1 MTKEERRELIKVAMG
16 YSNATLKLEN
26 ANLVNVFSGEI
37 YLANIYIYK
46 KYIADIVEVEKDSF
60 KKADK
65 IIDIQ
70 GKYLVPGFID
80 SHLHIESSHLTPYHF
95 AEAIIP
101 KGTTT
106 IIADPHEICNAL
118 GEEGL
123 NYMLKAS
130 ENLPMNQYFLVPSC
144 IPSVMKLENTGA
156 EFDADLVDKLLEKDR
171 ILGLGEV
178 MDYIGVI
185 HNDKRM
191 EDIIDVA
198 YRKNMFLQG
207 HSPELQGSE
216 LSAYLCGGPYTCHET
231 RDGVHAIDKIR
242 KGMTVDARE
251 SSISKNIASIIE
263 NIKSFKSPRNLTLCT
278 DDREPKDILE
288 KGHIN
293 DCVRVAIKAGLE
305 PIEAIRAVT
314 LNTAQ
319 IYRLD
324 KRGAIA
330 PSYFADMLVI
340 DNLKDINVEK
350 VFFEGELVAEN
361 NKLLV
366 QINKPHIDLENK
378 NTINIDELKVED
390 FMIKAPIENGKL
402 EIVGMEYIN
411 KISSVTRKKTFTV
424 NVKDGYVDLEGDELN
439 FAISINRYGKKTKAI
454 AVVENFYVNR
464 GAIATTYS
472 HDSHNL
478 TIIYKKPI
486 DALVAA
492 QRVKN
497 IAGGIVVVENEKV
510 VKELPFPIGGML
522 SKNSAYELGN
532 YIVDMNKVLRDYGI
546 ESASPITRPSTLS
559 LIVIPEV
566 KLSDMGLIDVV
577 KQEIIK
583 QFWLFVK

>member
-522 SKNSAYELGN
+522 SKKSAYELGN

-546 ESASPITRPSTLS
+546 ESASPITRSSTLS

-583 QFWLFVK
+583 QF

>member
-46 KYIADIVEVEKDSF
+46 KYIADIVEVEKDNF

-324 KRGAIA
+324 KRGAIV

-361 NKLLV
+361 SKLLV

-522 SKNSAYELGN
+522 SKKSAYELGN
-532 YIVDMNKVLRDYGI
+532 DIVDMNKVLRDYGI

-583 QFWLFVK
+583 QF

>member
-314 LNTAQ
+314 LNTTQ

-583 QFWLFVK
+583 QF

>member
-46 KYIADIVEVEKDSF
+46 KYIADIVEVEKDRF

-80 SHLHIESSHLTPYHF
+80 PHLHIESSHLTPYHF

-583 QFWLFVK
+583 QF

>member
-1 MTKEERRELIKVAMG
+1 MTKSERRELIKAALG
-16 YSNATLKLEN
+16 YNSATLKIEN

-37 YLANIYIYK
+37 YLANIYIYG
-46 KYIADIVEVEKDSF
+46 KYIADIVEVDKDSN
-60 KKADK
+60 KKAEK
-65 IIDIQ
+65 TIDIQ

-95 AEAIIP
+95 AEAVIP

-106 IIADPHEICNAL
+106 IIADPHEICNAM

-123 NYMLKAS
+123 DYMLKAS
-130 ENLPMNQYFLVPSC
+130 EGLPMNQYYLVPSC
-144 IPSVMKLENTGA
+144 IPSVVGLENTGS
-156 EFDADLVDKLLEKDR
+156 EFDAELVDKLLDKER
-171 ILGLGEV
+171 VLGLGEV

-198 YRKNMFLQG
+198 YQKKMFLQG
-207 HSPELQGSE
+207 HSPELQGQE

-231 RDGVHAIDKIR
+231 RNGVHAIDKIR

-251 SSISKNIASIIE
+251 SSISKNIRGIVE
-263 NIKSFKSPRNLTLCT
+263 NIKNFKSPRNLTLCT

-293 DCVRVAIKAGLE
+293 DCVRVAIDAGLD

-319 IYRLD
+319 IYKLD

-350 VFFEGELVAEN
+350 VFFEGKLVAEN
-361 NKLLV
+361 DKLLV
-366 QINKPHIDLENK
+366 DIKKPQISTEKK
-378 NTINIDELKVED
+378 NSVEIGELSLED
-390 FMIKAPIENGKL
+390 FKIKAPIENGKL
-402 EIVGMEYIN
+402 EIIGMEYIS
-411 KISSVTRKKTFTV
+411 KFTSVTRKKNFIV
-424 NVKDGYVDLEGDELN
+424 DVKNGYVDLKGTDLN
-439 FAISINRYGKKTKAI
+439 FAIVINRYGKGTKSI
-454 AVVENFYVNR
+454 TVVENFYMNR

-478 TIIYKKPI
+478 TIIYKNPK
-486 DALVAA
+486 DALFAA
-492 QRVKN
+492 QRVKE
-497 IAGGIVVVENEKV
+497 IAGGIVLIENEKV
-510 VKELPFPIGGML
+510 VKEMPFPIAGML
-522 SKNSAYELGN
+522 SKKDALHLGN
-532 YIVDMNKVLRDYGI
+532 DIVEMNKILRDYGI
-546 ESASPITRPSTLS
+546 ETASPITRPSTLS

-566 KLSDMGLIDVV
+566 KLSDMGLIEVV
-577 KQEIIK
+577 SQKIIK
-583 QFWLFVK
+583 QF

>member
-46 KYIADIVEVEKDSF
+46 KYIADIVEVEKDNF

-70 GKYLVPGFID
+70 EKYLVPGFID

-330 PSYFADMLVI
+330 PSHFADMLVI

-492 QRVKN
+492 QRIKN

-583 QFWLFVK
+583 QF

>member
-314 LNTAQ
+314 LNTVQ

-583 QFWLFVK
+583 QF

>member
-46 KYIADIVEVEKDSF
+46 KYIADVVEIEKDSF

-583 QFWLFVK
+583 QF

>member
-80 SHLHIESSHLTPYHF
+80 PHLHIESSHLTPYHF

-583 QFWLFVK
+583 QF

>member
-424 NVKDGYVDLEGDELN
+424 NVKDGYVDVEGDELN

-522 SKNSAYELGN
+522 SKKSAYELGN
-532 YIVDMNKVLRDYGI
+532 DIVDMNKVLRDYGI

-583 QFWLFVK
+583 QF

>member
-492 QRVKN
+492 QRVNN

-583 QFWLFVK
+583 QF

>member
-123 NYMLKAS
+123 NYMLKSS

-314 LNTAQ
+314 LNIAQ

-522 SKNSAYELGN
+522 SKKSAYELGN

-583 QFWLFVK
+583 QF

>member
-454 AVVENFYVNR
+454 AVVKNFYVNR

-522 SKNSAYELGN
+522 SKKSAYELGN
-532 YIVDMNKVLRDYGI
+532 DIVDMNKVLRDYGI

-583 QFWLFVK
+583 QF

>member
-242 KGMTVDARE
+242 KGITVDARE

-583 QFWLFVK
+583 QF

>member
-26 ANLVNVFSGEI
+26 ANLVNIFSGEI

-583 QFWLFVK
+583 QF

>member
-486 DALVAA
+486 DALVAT

-583 QFWLFVK
+583 QF

>member
-46 KYIADIVEVEKDSF
+46 KYIADIVEVEKDNF

-492 QRVKN
+492 QRIKN

-583 QFWLFVK
+583 QF

>member
-60 KKADK
+60 KKTDK

-454 AVVENFYVNR
+454 TVVENFYVNR

-583 QFWLFVK
+583 QF

>member
-1 MTKEERRELIKVAMG
+1 MTKSERRELIKAALG
-16 YSNATLKLEN
+16 YNSATLKIEN

-37 YLANIYIYK
+37 YLANIYIYG
-46 KYIADIVEVEKDSF
+46 KYIADIVEVDKDSN
-60 KKADK
+60 KKAEK
-65 IIDIQ
+65 TIDIQ

-95 AEAIIP
+95 AEAVIP

-106 IIADPHEICNAL
+106 IIADPHEICNAM

-123 NYMLKAS
+123 DYMLKAS
-130 ENLPMNQYFLVPSC
+130 EGLPMNQYYLVPSC
-144 IPSVMKLENTGA
+144 IPSVVGLENTGS
-156 EFDADLVDKLLEKDR
+156 EFDAELVDKLLDKER
-171 ILGLGEV
+171 VLGLGEV

-198 YRKNMFLQG
+198 YQKKMFLQG
-207 HSPELQGSE
+207 HSPELQGQE

-231 RDGVHAIDKIR
+231 RNGVHAIDKIR

-251 SSISKNIASIIE
+251 SSISKNIRGIVE
-263 NIKSFKSPRNLTLCT
+263 NIKNFKSPRNFTLCT

-293 DCVRVAIKAGLE
+293 DCVRVAIDAGLD
-305 PIEAIRAVT
+305 PIEAIRAAT

-319 IYRLD
+319 IYKLD

-350 VFFEGELVAEN
+350 VFFEGKLVAEN
-361 NKLLV
+361 DKLLV
-366 QINKPHIDLENK
+366 DIKKPQISTEKK
-378 NTINIDELKVED
+378 NSVEIGELSLED
-390 FMIKAPIENGKL
+390 FKIKAPIENGKL
-402 EIVGMEYIN
+402 EIIGMEYIS
-411 KISSVTRKKTFTV
+411 KFTSVTRKKNFIV
-424 NVKDGYVDLEGDELN
+424 DVKNGYVDLKGTDLN
-439 FAISINRYGKKTKAI
+439 FAIVINRYGKGTKSI
-454 AVVENFYVNR
+454 AVVENFYMNR

-478 TIIYKKPI
+478 TIIYKNPK
-486 DALVAA
+486 DALFAA
-492 QRVKN
+492 QRVKE
-497 IAGGIVVVENEKV
+497 IAGGIVLIENEKV
-510 VKELPFPIGGML
+510 VKEMPFPIAGML
-522 SKNSAYELGN
+522 SKKDALHLGN
-532 YIVDMNKVLRDYGI
+532 DIVEMNKILRDYGI
-546 ESASPITRPSTLS
+546 ETASPITRPSTLS

-566 KLSDMGLIDVV
+566 KLSDMGLIEVV
-577 KQEIIK
+577 SQKIIK
-583 QFWLFVK
+583 QF

>member
-216 LSAYLCGGPYTCHET
+216 LSAYLCGGPYTCNET

-251 SSISKNIASIIE
+251 SSISKNLASIIE

-583 QFWLFVK
+583 QF

>member
-305 PIEAIRAVT
+305 PIEAIRAAT

-583 QFWLFVK
+583 QF

>member
-293 DCVRVAIKAGLE
+293 DCVRIAIKAGLE

-330 PSYFADMLVI
+330 PSYFADMVVI

-522 SKNSAYELGN
+522 SKKSAYELGN
-532 YIVDMNKVLRDYGI
+532 DIVDMNKVLRDYGI

-583 QFWLFVK
+583 QF

>member
-497 IAGGIVVVENEKV
+497 IAGGIVVIENEKV

-522 SKNSAYELGN
+522 SKKSAYELGN
-532 YIVDMNKVLRDYGI
+532 DIVDMNKVLRDYGI

-583 QFWLFVK
+583 QF

>member
-439 FAISINRYGKKTKAI
+439 FAISTNRYGKKTKAI

-583 QFWLFVK
+583 QF

>member
-497 IAGGIVVVENEKV
+497 IAGGIVVVENEKI

-583 QFWLFVK
+583 QF

>member
-123 NYMLKAS
+123 DYMLKAS

-231 RDGVHAIDKIR
+231 RNGIHAIDKIR

-319 IYRLD
+319 VYRLD

-361 NKLLV
+361 SKLLV
-366 QINKPHIDLENK
+366 QINKPRIDLENK

-424 NVKDGYVDLEGDELN
+424 NVKDGYVDLEGSELN

-522 SKNSAYELGN
+522 SKKSAYELGN
-532 YIVDMNKVLRDYGI
+532 DIVDMNKVLRDYGI

-566 KLSDMGLIDVV
+566 KLSDMGIIDVV

-583 QFWLFVK
+583 QF

>member
-1 MTKEERRELIKVAMG
+1 MTKSERRELIKAALG
-16 YSNATLKLEN
+16 YNSATLKIEN

-37 YLANIYIYK
+37 YLANIYIYG
-46 KYIADIVEVEKDSF
+46 KYIADIVEVDKDSN
-60 KKADK
+60 KKAEK
-65 IIDIQ
+65 TIDIQ

-95 AEAIIP
+95 AEAVIP

-106 IIADPHEICNAL
+106 IIADPHEICNAM

-123 NYMLKAS
+123 DYMLKAS
-130 ENLPMNQYFLVPSC
+130 EGLPMNQYYLVPSC
-144 IPSVMKLENTGA
+144 IPSVVGLENTGS
-156 EFDADLVDKLLEKDR
+156 EFDAELVDKLLDKER
-171 ILGLGEV
+171 VLGLGEV

-198 YRKNMFLQG
+198 YQKKMFLQG
-207 HSPELQGSE
+207 HSPELQGQE

-231 RDGVHAIDKIR
+231 RNGVHAIDKIR

-251 SSISKNIASIIE
+251 SSISKNIRGIVE
-263 NIKSFKSPRNLTLCT
+263 NIKNFKSPRNFTLCT

-293 DCVRVAIKAGLE
+293 DCVRVAIDAGLD
-305 PIEAIRAVT
+305 PIEAIRAAT

-319 IYRLD
+319 IYKLD

-350 VFFEGELVAEN
+350 VFFEGKLVAEN
-361 NKLLV
+361 DKLLV
-366 QINKPHIDLENK
+366 DIKKTQISTEQK
-378 NTINIDELKVED
+378 NSVEIGELSLED
-390 FMIKAPIENGKL
+390 FKIKAPIENGKL
-402 EIVGMEYIN
+402 EIIGMEYIS
-411 KISSVTRKKTFTV
+411 KFTSVTRKKNFIV
-424 NVKDGYVDLEGDELN
+424 DVKNGYVDLKGTDLN
-439 FAISINRYGKKTKAI
+439 FAIVINRYGKETKSI
-454 AVVENFYVNR
+454 AVVENFYMNR

-478 TIIYKKPI
+478 TIIYKNPK
-486 DALVAA
+486 DALFAA
-492 QRVKN
+492 QRVKE
-497 IAGGIVVVENEKV
+497 IAGGIVLIENEKV
-510 VKELPFPIGGML
+510 VKEMPFPIAGML
-522 SKNSAYELGN
+522 SKKDALHLGN
-532 YIVDMNKVLRDYGI
+532 DIVEMNKILRDYGI
-546 ESASPITRPSTLS
+546 ETASPITRPSTLS

-566 KLSDMGLIDVV
+566 KLSDMGLIEVV
-577 KQEIIK
+577 SQKIIK
-583 QFWLFVK
+583 QF

>member
-1 MTKEERRELIKVAMG
+1 MG

-522 SKNSAYELGN
+522 SKKSAYELGN
-532 YIVDMNKVLRDYGI
+532 DIVDMNKVLRDYGI

-583 QFWLFVK
+583 QF

>member
-46 KYIADIVEVEKDSF
+46 KYIADIVEVEKDNF

-70 GKYLVPGFID
+70 EKYLVPGFID

-288 KGHIN
+288 KEHIN

-492 QRVKN
+492 QRIKN

-583 QFWLFVK
+583 QF

>member
-522 SKNSAYELGN
+522 SKKSAYELGN
-532 YIVDMNKVLRDYGI
+532 DIVNMNKVLRDYGI

-583 QFWLFVK
+583 QF

>member
-390 FMIKAPIENGKL
+390 FMIKAPIEYGKL

-546 ESASPITRPSTLS
+546 ESANPITRPSTLS

-583 QFWLFVK
+583 QF

>member
-330 PSYFADMLVI
+330 PSYFADTLVI

-583 QFWLFVK
+583 QF

>member
-156 EFDADLVDKLLEKDR
+156 EFDVDLVDKLLEKDR

-583 QFWLFVK
+583 QF

>member
-566 KLSDMGLIDVV
+566 KLSDMGLIDIV

-583 QFWLFVK
+583 QF

>member
-1 MTKEERRELIKVAMG
+1 MG

-424 NVKDGYVDLEGDELN
+424 NVKDGYVDLEGAELN

-583 QFWLFVK
+583 QF

>member
-130 ENLPMNQYFLVPSC
+130 ENLPMNQYFLMPSC

-522 SKNSAYELGN
+522 SKKSAYELGN
-532 YIVDMNKVLRDYGI
+532 DIVDMNKVLRDYGI

-583 QFWLFVK
+583 QF

>member
-130 ENLPMNQYFLVPSC
+130 ENLLMNQYFLVPSC

-288 KGHIN
+288 NGHIN

-583 QFWLFVK
+583 QF